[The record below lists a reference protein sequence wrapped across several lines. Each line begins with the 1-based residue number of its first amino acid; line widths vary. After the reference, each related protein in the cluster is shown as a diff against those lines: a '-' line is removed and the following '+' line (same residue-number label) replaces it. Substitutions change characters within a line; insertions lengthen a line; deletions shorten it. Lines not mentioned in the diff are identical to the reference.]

1 MLALVCTL
9 LLSRETPAAIVYVNN
24 KKYKTKKYSRPGSQI
39 PEAESREKRDTGTTF
54 FSSMLAKSLLSDHLF
69 SSWFI
74 VSLSCSI
81 ILLKDQSPFT
91 LDNHCHPGR
100 ARVRTP
106 FSLSEPRVAIVIS
119 AEHQLPFVRGCLVLA
134 NNVTC

>member
-1 MLALVCTL
+1 MSIIKNIKPKNTADLGH
-9 LLSRETPAAIVYVNN
+9 
-24 KKYKTKKYSRPGSQI
+24 KSQRQK
-39 PEAESREKRDTGTTF
+39 SREKRDTGTTF